1 MSLPRVDVVLASNR
15 GGPFLDEAIDT
26 ALDQAGV
33 SVRVILV
40 DDGSPDPASLDRAAA
55 RREGVDL
62 VRQPPRGVSAAR
74 NTGLERVD
82 ADLVAFL
89 DDDDVWEPTL
99 LHTLLGALSDDPAA
113 VGAYCG
119 GFYLDAAGHR
129 FGVGWSAP
137 PASREDLLRGA
148 IPIPT
153 ITTLLLHADAC
164 AAVGG
169 FDSDFELGEDNDFV
183 LRLLQR
189 GSMIAVDLQ
198 LVGYRRHQH
207 NTTNGDPR
215 ARAEASD
222 RLIRLNRAR
231 AIARGDARSATL
243 LAENLRRFR
252 AGVARGFGQDLP
264 GQVRSR
270 QFGPAW
276 DGVRAGVGMNPPAFA
291 AGILE
296 SVVRFAR
303 RSCSR
308 GPRLGSESG

>member
-129 FGVGWSAP
+129 FGVGARPTSQPGGSAP
-137 PASREDLLRGA
+137 WRHPDPDHHHAAPSCRRLRS
-148 IPIPT
+148 
-153 ITTLLLHADAC
+153 
-164 AAVGG
+164 GG
-169 FDSDFELGEDNDFV
+169 
-183 LRLLQR
+183 R
-189 GSMIAVDLQ
+189 
-198 LVGYRRHQH
+198 
-207 NTTNGDPR
+207 
-215 ARAEASD
+215 
-222 RLIRLNRAR
+222 
-231 AIARGDARSATL
+231 
-243 LAENLRRFR
+243 
-252 AGVARGFGQDLP
+252 
-264 GQVRSR
+264 
-270 QFGPAW
+270 
-276 DGVRAGVGMNPPAFA
+276 
-291 AGILE
+291 
-296 SVVRFAR
+296 VRFGLRVGRGQRLRPVA
-303 RSCSR
+303 CSSAGR
-308 GPRLGSESG
+308 